1 MKKIKTFKF
10 KTQRNPVKMNLPSL
24 PQISA
29 NEDEPLT
36 GQVQGMQ
43 ASAGEEN
50 LARAY
55 DELGFQ
61 YYFRHVVGA
70 PKGLP
75 GWKELDFL
83 VLTKGMLYAVEVD
96 TAFTHR
102 NKEYADVLHDAII
115 LNDRELNSYG
125 TLYPQVFHVDG
136 EQDLSNKNM
145 ARAYVRRTFGKG

>member
-1 MKKIKTFKF
+1 MKIKTFKF
-10 KTQRNPVKMNLPSL
+10 RTQRNPIKINLPGF
-24 PQISA
+24 PQISPP
-29 NEDEPLT
+29 EDEPLT
-36 GQVQGMQ
+36 GVVQDKE

-55 DELGFQ
+55 SEAGFQ
-61 YYFRHVVGA
+61 YYFRHVIGA

-102 NKEYADVLHDAII
+102 NKEQADILHDAII
-115 LNDRELNSYG
+115 LNDRELNSHG

-136 EQDLSNKNM
+136 ELELATRDM
-145 ARAYVRRTFGKG
+145 ARGYVRRTFGKG